1 MDEECV
7 PLLTRRYSK
16 ALVGFQGRK
25 LACATVLLA
34 ETLERLAFYGI
45 SGNLVLFLNDV
56 LKWQAV
62 QAIETQLLFMGLTY
76 LFSPLGGWLA
86 DALLGR
92 FNTIMLSLLL
102 YLLGAMWLPMTLN
115 SATSNVLCGSFNRTL
130 ITSSNDAGAYCS
142 SVVYGC
148 LVVIA
153 LSVSSLKPNI
163 TPFGADQVR
172 DRGPETL
179 RHFFNIFY
187 WCINIGAIFSLGF
200 VCYIQQNISFFWGY
214 VLPVACVAL
223 SLITFLSGR
232 SAYVSDGYYAD
243 IMKLIFFKFYFILLQ
258 MQSTYLIQSLHLQI
272 PRIFNTSPPFPAAW
286 LTMFNAVLLLALIPL
301 TDRVLF
307 PLLYRYNLLPSTLKR
322 IGLGMFF
329 SLCSAFAAGLYGTLY
344 HNHKNVHPDSLNMF
358 TVCLVLGLE
367 FAYSAASKRMASR
380 VMGLFFFFSGIG
392 SLIGSGLL
400 WIVSLHTIGWMSN
413 TSDYG
418 NINNCHLNYYFFLL
432 AGIQAFTLL
441 VFFAGVIKHEVLRSP
456 GVVIVS

>member
-1 MDEECV
+1 MDDDCI

-16 ALVGFQGRK
+16 TLVGFQGRK

-62 QAIETQLLFMGLTY
+62 QAIETQLLFMGMMY
-76 LFSPLGGWLA
+76 LFSPVGGWLA

-92 FNTIMLSLLL
+92 FNTIMLSLLF
-102 YLLGAMWLPMTLN
+102 YLLGAMWLPMMLN
-115 SATSNVLCGSFNRTL
+115 SATSNVLCGPSTMPPPMHNGTL
-130 ITSSNDAGAYCS
+130 IASSNDAGARCS

-153 LSVSSLKPNI
+153 LSVSALKPNI

-179 RHFFNIFY
+179 RHFFNLFY
-187 WCINIGAIFSLGF
+187 WCINLGAIFSLGF
-200 VCYIQQNISFFWGY
+200 ICYIQQNVSFFWGY

-232 SAYVSDGYYAD
+232 PVYVSENSFGIKWESMKIGFRDMFSRLQRRQQNIAENQSSNREVTTTLLMNCDGGKKSLYRVVLVFTAIVPYW
-243 IMKLIFFKFYFILLQ
+243 MVYFQ

-272 PRIFNTSPPFPAAW
+272 PKVFSTSPPVNSSAHNLPLVFPAAW

-301 TDRVLF
+301 VDRVLF
-307 PLLYRYNLLPSTLKR
+307 PLLSRYDLLPPTLHR
-322 IGLGMFF
+322 IALGMFF
-329 SLCSAFAAGLYGTLY
+329 SLCSAFAAAS
-344 HNHKNVHPDSLNMF
+344 DS
-358 TVCLVLGLE
+358 
-367 FAYSAASKRMASR
+367 
-380 VMGLFFFFSGIG
+380 SGKQG
-392 SLIGSGLL
+392 GGME
-400 WIVSLHTIGWMSN
+400 TA
-413 TSDYG
+413 D
-418 NINNCHLNYYFFLL
+418 
-432 AGIQAFTLL
+432 
-441 VFFAGVIKHEVLRSP
+441 
-456 GVVIVS
+456 